1 MPRMVSRGTDSLHGA
16 CTVLVKKSHKPF
28 AHLFYDEEVI
38 ISVVG
43 VPDIGMAG
51 MNVLLLG

>member
-1 MPRMVSRGTDSLHGA
+1 MVSRGTDSLHGA